1 MENNPRLIIKND
13 GLVVDR
19 IGKSYSKKPVV
30 RSISIQIQKGE
41 AVGLLGPNGAGKTT
55 CFYMISGL
63 IRPDYGKIILDG
75 QNITS
80 SPIYKR
86 AKLGIGYLPQEVSIF
101 RGMTV

>member
-1 MENNPRLIIKND
+1 MKVKQMENNPRLIIKND

-63 IRPDYGKIILDG
+63 ISPDYGKTDYLIKIESGEIIKQG
-75 QNITS
+75 K
-80 SPIYKR
+80 PE
-86 AKLGIGYLPQEVSIF
+86 EVLNK
-101 RGMTV
+101 